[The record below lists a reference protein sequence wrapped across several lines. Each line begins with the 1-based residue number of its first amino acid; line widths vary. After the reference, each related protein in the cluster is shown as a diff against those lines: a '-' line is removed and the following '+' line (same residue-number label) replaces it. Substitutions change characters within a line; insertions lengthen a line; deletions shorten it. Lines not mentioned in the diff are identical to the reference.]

1 MAKDSKNVVQISSS
15 TSVDHGTGE
24 VRSESRE
31 QVLRLPQEPPYV
43 KMYLDDLGAVLGVP
57 AGPRDLLYHL
67 VRKLDYDGFI
77 SLTPG
82 ARERICDAADI
93 KRQTLANYLNT
104 LCKSGILKHR
114 GRGEYEMN
122 PQYFARGDW
131 KDICQRRADFVMQVK
146 YRADGTKEVTG
157 RASSEQLDLEDV
169 ISQKSGS

>member
-1 MAKDSKNVVQISSS
+1 MARDSKNVVQINNS
-15 TSVDHGTGE
+15 TSVDHATGE

-31 QVLRLPQEPPYV
+31 QIVRLPQEPPYV
-43 KMYLDDLGAVLGVP
+43 KMYLDDLGSILGVP

-82 ARERICDAADI
+82 ARERICEAASI

-104 LCKSGILKHR
+104 LCKYEILRHR

-131 KDICQRRADFVMQVK
+131 KDICQRRADFIMQVK